1 MSTDTEM
8 DGVGDADARVDVSV
22 VLAAFNAEAFIER
35 AFRSALDQA
44 GVAVELIVVDDAST
58 DGTVAKVRSLAGG
71 DERVRVVA
79 LPANGGP
86 SVARNAAVEVARG
99 EWIAV
104 LDADDAMLPGRLQ
117 RLVEV
122 GRSQGADIV
131 ADVFLPFHAATG
143 ETGEPTLRLGP
154 AEVLDL
160 PRYVQGARPF
170 NAEADFG
177 LLKPLFRRAF
187 LARAGLRYPT
197 EVRHGE
203 DFELVFRC
211 LQAGAR
217 FVLHR
222 EPFYLYTMR
231 SSGFSRTRIDY
242 GGLIERSMQLRDSLD
257 PTGDALARELMLER
271 CRALER
277 LEFQHRYKQIRSADG
292 RARSLAFALTQKE
305 GWRAIMRKLAGGLRE
320 RSVA

>member
-1 MSTDTEM
+1 MSTDTEI
-8 DGVGDADARVDVSV
+8 DGREGAVDVSI

-35 AFRSALDQA
+35 AFRSALDQT

-58 DGTVAKVRSLAGG
+58 DGTVAKVRSLAGA

-131 ADVFLPFHAATG
+131 ADLFLPFYAATG
-143 ETGEPTLRLGP
+143 ETGEPPLRLGS

-160 PRYVQGARPF
+160 SRYIEGARPF

-177 LLKPLFRRAF
+177 LLKPLFRREF
-187 LARAGLRYPT
+187 LVRNGLRYPID
-197 EVRHGE
+197 VRHGE
-203 DFELVFRC
+203 DFELVFRS

-242 GGLIERSMQLRDSLD
+242 SGLIERSMWLRDSLD
-257 PTGDALARELMLER
+257 PETEATARDLMLER

-277 LEFQHRYKQIRSADG
+277 LEFQHRYKQIRNSDG
-292 RARSLAFALTQKE
+292 RAKSLAFALTHKE
-305 GWRAIMRKLAGGLRE
+305 GWRAIVRKLTGGLAE
-320 RSVA
+320 NSAA